1 MKCRILYLSF
11 AFSLLTSMVCTAEVY
26 RWVDE
31 HGKTH
36 FSDKPIGKNSESI
49 TIKQQPKLGNGAPT
63 TKTPASSPDLQQKLL
78 DAYSDR
84 RKLKEQEQKKQEHEK
99 QQVEAHKKKC
109 AKAKDYLARTEGSRI
124 FDVDQNGERIYR
136 SDTEIDASRAVI
148 QSDINKYC
156 N

>member
-31 HGKTH
+31 NGKTH
-36 FSDKPIGKNSESI
+36 FSDKPIGQNSESI
-49 TIKQQPKLGNGAPT
+49 TIKQQPKLGNGTPT
-63 TKTPASSPDLQQKLL
+63 TKTPASSPDFQQKLL

-84 RKLKEQEQKKQEHEK
+84 RKLKEQEQKKQEQK
-99 QQVEAHKKKC
+99 KLQIEAHKKKC
-109 AKAKDYLARTEGSRI
+109 NRARDYLTRTEGGRV
-124 FDVDQNGERIYR
+124 FDIDENGERIYR